1 MPKIEIEFRSIIN
14 KSRYNELRKFL
25 IKNAEDLGEDDKD
38 VVFFIMSDKLLK
50 VVNNISN
57 KNAEIVF
64 KANKIGKGSDFKE
77 THILINQ
84 KDIIKTIETFKAL
97 KITSNIMRSFQKRH
111 NYLYKG
117 VEIALKYS
125 EHWGYHLEL
134 EIMINSL
141 KNKPK
146 VEEKIKKVADE
157 LGVHLMSDKELR
169 EFTRKAEKE
178 YKHHSRKFVAGI

>member
-1 MPKIEIEFRSIIN
+1 MSQIEIEFRAIIT
-14 KSRYNELRKFL
+14 KGRHGELKKFL
-25 IKNAEDLGEDDKD
+25 AKNAKDLGEDDKD
-38 VVFFIMSDKLLK
+38 VVFFIMPDKLLK
-50 VVNNISN
+50 VVNNVSK

-77 THILINQ
+77 THISINQ
-84 KDIIKTIETFKAL
+84 KDAIKTVETFKAF
-97 KITSNIMRSFQKRH
+97 KITGNIMRSFQKRH

-146 VEEKIKKVADE
+146 AEEKIKRAADE
-157 LGVHLMSDKELR
+157 LGVCLMTDKELKK
-169 EFTRKAEKE
+169 FTRKAEKE
-178 YKHHSRKFVAGI
+178 YQDK